1 MLIPNFGMGWLRGS
15 AEYEPQP
22 APQGQLSLNN
32 LQGRAAPGLYGP
44 PPDTPEDR
52 VFIQPPK
59 TEPDVSPRLLPRAE
73 EFRPHRALTQQEI
86 QELALPGGAERV
98 KERLRMEQAAEAS
111 QEQNFMDAMRRALP
125 QR

>member
-1 MLIPNFGMGWLRGS
+1 
-15 AEYEPQP
+15 
-22 APQGQLSLNN
+22 
-32 LQGRAAPGLYGP
+32 
-44 PPDTPEDR
+44 
-52 VFIQPPK
+52 
-59 TEPDVSPRLLPRAE
+59 VSPRLLPRAE